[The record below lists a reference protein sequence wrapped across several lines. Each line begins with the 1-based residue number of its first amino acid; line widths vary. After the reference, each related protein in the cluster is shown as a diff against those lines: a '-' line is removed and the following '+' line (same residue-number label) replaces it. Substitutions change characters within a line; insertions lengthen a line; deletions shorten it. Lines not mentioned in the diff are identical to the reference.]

1 MPNVDKKLSILQIN
15 VLGATLSTGRT
26 TREMHNYFLEN
37 NIDSYIA
44 CPTNKDCND
53 AFVFNSLNFMRLN
66 TLLAMITGLEAYHS
80 SLQTRKL
87 LKYISKIK
95 PDIVHL
101 RVLHNNCINIGM
113 LLKYLAKHD
122 IATVITLH
130 DFWFMTGKC
139 CLYAGL
145 NCYKWQTGCGNCPA
159 LPLDKRRMLF
169 DRTSY
174 MWQNKNKWF
183 SAIPRLAV
191 VGVSDWT
198 VEEAKKSYLKDAKIL
213 RRIYNWIDLSVFY
226 PRNVGNMRE
235 ELGLE
240 NKFIILAVSANWNLG
255 GGKGLDHYLELSK
268 TMPDNYHIILI
279 GKMNYEGDL
288 PSNITSIPRTDNTDE
303 LAMYYSLADVYLN
316 LSLHETFGKVSA
328 EAVSCGTPVVAFDST
343 ANKEIVP
350 PGGGMLIDAL
360 SCDKILLALNEI
372 EKKPKSEYI
381 DICRKFAEE
390 NFEKVANIKEYINL
404 YNELIKGEKQS

>member
-1 MPNVDKKLSILQIN
+1 MPKSDKKLSVLQIN
-15 VLGATLSTGRT
+15 ALGATLSTGRT

-53 AFVFNSLNFMRLN
+53 AFVFNSLNLMRLN
-66 TLLAMITGLEAYHS
+66 TLLAMITGLDAYHS

-87 LKYISKIK
+87 LKYISKIN

-139 CLYAGL
+139 CLYTGF
-145 NCYKWQTGCGNCPA
+145 NCDKWQRGCGKCPA
-159 LPLDKRRMLF
+159 LPLEKRRMLF

-174 MWQNKNKWF
+174 MWKNKNKWL
-183 SAIPRLAV
+183 SAIKRLAV

-198 VEEAKKSYLKDAKIL
+198 VEEAKKSYLKNAKIV

-226 PRNVGNMRE
+226 PRDTQELRKK
-235 ELGLE
+235 LGLE
-240 NKFIILAVSANWNLG
+240 DKFVILGVSTFWKPG
-255 GGKGLDHYLELSK
+255 DRKGFDYYLELSK
-268 TMPDNYHIILI
+268 KVPDNYHIILI
-279 GKMNYEGDL
+279 GQMYYDDEL
-288 PSNITSIPRTDNTDE
+288 PSNITSIARTDNADE

-316 LSLHETFGKVSA
+316 LSLEETFGKVSA

-350 PGGGMLIDAL
+350 SGGGMLIDDL
-360 SCDKILLALNEI
+360 LCDKILEALKQL
-372 EKKPKSEYI
+372 EKKSKSEYI
-381 DICRKFAEE
+381 NVCRQFAEE
-390 NFEKVANIKEYINL
+390 NFDKITNIKEYINL
-404 YNELIKGEKQS
+404 YNELIKGEK

>member
-1 MPNVDKKLSILQIN
+1 MYESDKILSVLQIN
-15 VLGATLSTGRT
+15 ALGATLSTGRT

-53 AFVFNSLNFMRLN
+53 AFVFNSMNFMHLD
-66 TLLAMITGLEAYHS
+66 TLLTMITGLEAYHS

-139 CLYAGL
+139 CLYTGF
-145 NCYKWQTGCGNCPA
+145 NCDKWQSGCGKCPA
-159 LPLDKRRMLF
+159 LSLDKRRMLF
-169 DRTSY
+169 DRTAY
-174 MWQNKNKWF
+174 MWKNKSKWL

-198 VEEAKKSYLKDAKIL
+198 VEEANKSYLKNASIV

-226 PRNVGNMRE
+226 PRDTE
-235 ELGLE
+235 ELRKKLGLE
-240 NKFIILAVSANWNLG
+240 DKFIILGVSTFWKPG
-255 GGKGLDHYLELSK
+255 DRKGFDYYLELSK

-279 GKMNYEGDL
+279 GQMNYDGEL
-288 PSNITSIPRTDNTDE
+288 PSNITSISRTDNTDE
-303 LAMYYSLADVYLN
+303 LAMYYSLANVYLN
-316 LSLHETFGKVSA
+316 LSLQETFGKVSA

-350 PGGGMLIDAL
+350 NGGGMLIDAL
-360 SCDKILLALNEI
+360 ECDKMLLALNEI
-372 EKKPKSEYI
+372 GKKTKIEYI

-404 YNELIKGEKQS
+404 YNELIKGEK